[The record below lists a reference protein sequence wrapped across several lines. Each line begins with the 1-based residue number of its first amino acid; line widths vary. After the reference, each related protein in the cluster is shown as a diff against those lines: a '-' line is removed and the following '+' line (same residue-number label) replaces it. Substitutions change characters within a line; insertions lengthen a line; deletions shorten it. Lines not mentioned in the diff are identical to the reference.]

1 MDIAHR
7 ACALFAFGLSG
18 LGLIIWQPQGHTTIN
33 ESQLAYFLATSS
45 GAGLKLDENVAELPN
60 REALSC
66 NKVFSLGANRIG
78 ARCISHRQAV
88 AIER

>member
-1 MDIAHR
+1 MKT
-7 ACALFAFGLSG
+7 S
-18 LGLIIWQPQGHTTIN
+18 P
-33 ESQLAYFLATSS
+33 AYFLAISS
-45 GAGLKLDENVAELPN
+45 GAGPKLGENVAELPN

-66 NKVFSLGANRIG
+66 NKVFSLGAIRIG